1 MKKTNSHNQNCSS
14 LQNKEEVGARDEQN
28 PTTFANETKDGP
40 NASSLVCPSM
50 RLRQHKILRAVLLF
64 AFAFVCV
71 VFVGHEPVFGNDGV
85 TSIFRPLSQPAQ
97 EIKETSALV
106 LAITSVIFVVVA
118 GLLVYAIVR
127 FRHRPG
133 DELSEPPQVYGSNQI
148 ELAWTVLPILIVF
161 VLILVTSRTIAD
173 IQNRKPPPT
182 AVQATVIG
190 HQWWWEIRYPELG
203 IVTANELHVP
213 ASDGRE
219 SRPTFLKLQSADVAH
234 SFWVPLLAGKTDLIP
249 NRENLMWIEPTKPGT
264 YLGNCAEYCGTQHAR
279 MLIRVVVHPPDEF
292 ERWARAQQQ
301 SASVE
306 TNAPEGRNVFF
317 ANSCVNCH
325 TIGGTSAQGKFGPDL
340 THLMSRETLAAGAAT
355 NTTDNLR
362 LWVRDP
368 QKIKVGC
375 LMPNMQLTDEEVDQV
390 VTYLQT
396 LK

>member
-1 MKKTNSHNQNCSS
+1 
-14 LQNKEEVGARDEQN
+14 
-28 PTTFANETKDGP
+28 
-40 NASSLVCPSM
+40 M
-50 RLRQHKILRAVLLF
+50 RLSLYRHHKILRALLLF
-64 AFAFVCV
+64 AFALTCV
-71 VFVGHEPVFGNDGV
+71 VFAGHVEPVLGNTDGV

-97 EIKETSALV
+97 EIKELSVLV
-106 LAITSVIFVVVA
+106 LAICGSIFIVVA

-127 FRHRPG
+127 FRHRAG

-148 ELAWTVLPILIVF
+148 ELAWTVLPLLIVF

-173 IQNRKPPPT
+173 IQNRKPSPT
-182 AVQATVIG
+182 AVQVTVIG

-213 ASDGRE
+213 ASDGHG

-234 SFWVPLLAGKTDLIP
+234 SFWVPLLSGKTDLIP

-264 YLGNCAEYCGTQHAR
+264 YPGNCAEYCGTQHAR

-292 ERWARAQQQ
+292 ERWAREQQQ
-301 SASVE
+301 SASIE
-306 TNAPEGRNVFF
+306 TTAAEGRRVFF

-325 TIGGTSAQGKFGPDL
+325 TIRGTSAQGTFGPDL
-340 THLMSRETLAAGAAT
+340 THLMSRQTLAAGAAS
-355 NTTDNLR
+355 NSPDNLR

-375 LMPNMQLTDEEVDQV
+375 LMPNMQLTDNEVDQV
-390 VTYLQT
+390 VAYLQT